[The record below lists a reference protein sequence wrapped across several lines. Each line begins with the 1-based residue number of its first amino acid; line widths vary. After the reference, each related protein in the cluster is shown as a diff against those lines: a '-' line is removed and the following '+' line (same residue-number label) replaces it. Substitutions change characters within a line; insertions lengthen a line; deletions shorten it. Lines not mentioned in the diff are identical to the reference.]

1 MEKIELVATMRESK
15 KVIDFLQRKGMVELT
30 SHELPDGMLN
40 PDTDYN
46 ISQLEKFIQTA
57 KNRDF
62 FSTFATVLGV
72 VTPYL

>member
-1 MEKIELVATMRESK
+1 MPL
-15 KVIDFLQRKGMVELT
+15 KGGL
-30 SHELPDGMLN
+30 
-40 PDTDYN
+40 
-46 ISQLEKFIQTA
+46 FIQTA